1 MKNLAAAI
9 LVLLLLAFTAPF
21 SHAYT
26 PPLPLPLE
34 KRVGMSTHVFVG
46 EIQEINYV
54 DATGK
59 VITPEEAYAS
69 YPHLTARWKIKVHEV
84 LFPAKWGAGGIADF
98 QEPYYIPY
106 SSSLDSKAE
115 RLNRTKDSL
124 SGTRNF
130 YIGKKYIFL
139 TRATNPTKKK
149 VYLISAQDQY
159 YHEDLKQKAKIQ
171 SIIKNALAKK
181 KSKKS
186 PKKTTTTR

>member
-1 MKNLAAAI
+1 MKNFI
-9 LVLLLLAFTAPF
+9 ISIWVLLALTVSL
-21 SHAYT
+21 SHAVSID
-26 PPLPLPLE
+26 PPLPLE

-46 EIQEINYV
+46 EIQEINCV
-54 DATGK
+54 NETGEI
-59 VITPEEAYAS
+59 ITEEEAIAS

-84 LFPAKWGAGGIADF
+84 LFPTKWRAGGIAELQRPIF
-98 QEPYYIPY
+98 LWHPYADTKEKRIAH
-106 SSSLDSKAE
+106 AE
-115 RLNRTKDSL
+115 TTLTSYRKID
-124 SGTRNF
+124 
-130 YIGKKYIFL
+130 IGKKYIFL
-139 TRATNPTKKK
+139 TRAINPNKKK